1 MRNLKFAASAL
12 AILLAGAMAA
22 GFAARAVAAPRAGEV
37 VNAGVVSVPSVLGQT
52 AEEALFYPWSL
63 YEMQTL
69 TRIPGEV
76 LKTQTLPTG
85 DMLFAVAAFDALG
98 VECNLDELV
107 KSQLWSG
114 SDTPERKG
122 SELIF
127 LKDFPATL
135 TDGGVPVS
143 LDYALCGT
151 NPLSVSWLVRPR
163 TQAELTE
170 RQRQAA
176 LDKVREDLAGL
187 LRYMRGSGGDYE
199 NDLMRLIWNF
209 GVRFSDMDMTI
220 LLDWLESLVNILHS
234 WYGGEELPGPGP
246 YDPAVV
252 SGSSPGLPE
261 QDLSAL
267 SLEELLALGF
277 DVDVQ
282 LISTPRQIVV
292 LFSWPGSWTFGMYYD
307 VQLERYSGFGL
318 SSQ

>member
-1 MRNLKFAASAL
+1 MRNLKFTVSAL

-22 GFAARAVAAPRAGEV
+22 GFAARAVAAPKTGEV
-37 VNAGVVSVPSVLGQT
+37 VNAGTVSVPSVLGQT

-69 TRIPGEV
+69 MPIPGEV

-114 SDTPERKG
+114 SDTSERKG
-122 SELIF
+122 TELIF
-127 LKDFPATL
+127 LKDFPAAL
-135 TDGGVPVS
+135 SNGSVPVS
-143 LDYALCGT
+143 LDYALCGM

-170 RQRQAA
+170 QQRQAA
-176 LDKVREDLAGL
+176 LEKVREDLAGL
-187 LRYMRGSGGDYE
+187 LRYMRGSDRDYE
-199 NDLMRLIWNF
+199 NDLMRLIEDF
-209 GVRFSDMDMTI
+209 GNRFDDMDMTI
-220 LLDWLESLVNILHS
+220 FLEWLESLVNILHS
-234 WYGGEELPGPGP
+234 QYSSEELPGPGP
-246 YDPAVV
+246 YDPTVV
-252 SGSSPGLPE
+252 SGSSPDLPE

-282 LISTPRQIVV
+282 LISTPRQVVV
-292 LFSWPGSWTFGMYYD
+292 LLSWAGSWTFGMYYD

-318 SSQ
+318 SS

>member
-37 VNAGVVSVPSVLGQT
+37 VNAGVVSIPSVLGQT

-69 TRIPGEV
+69 MSIPGEV

-98 VECNLDELV
+98 VEYSAEELV

-114 SDTPERKG
+114 TDTPERKG
-122 SELIF
+122 TELIF

-135 TDGGVPVS
+135 ADGGVPVS

-176 LDKVREDLAGL
+176 LEKVREDLAGL
-187 LRYMRGSGGDYE
+187 LRYMRGSDRDYE
-199 NDLMRLIWNF
+199 NDLMRLIEGF
-209 GVRFSDMDMTI
+209 GGRFDDMDMTI
-220 LLDWLESLVNILHS
+220 FLEWLEALINILRS
-234 WYGGEELPGPGP
+234 QYGSVEISPFSEGGQIVEDA
-246 YDPAVV
+246 YFPAAPEDV
-252 SGSSPGLPE
+252 SH
-261 QDLSAL
+261 L

-277 DVDVQ
+277 NVDIQ
-282 LISTPRQIVV
+282 LVSTPRQVV
-292 LFSWPGSWTFGMYYD
+292 ALFSWPGSWTFGMYYD